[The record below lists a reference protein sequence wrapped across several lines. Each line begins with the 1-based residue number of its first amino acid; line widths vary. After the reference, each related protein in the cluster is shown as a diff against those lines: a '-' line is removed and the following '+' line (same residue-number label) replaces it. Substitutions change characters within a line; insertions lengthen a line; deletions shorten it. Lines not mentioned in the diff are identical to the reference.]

1 MQKKHKRQNTAINLK
16 QPQDSISSRSSS
28 SSSHNSRQDNP
39 RRFLSGSVYLQ
50 AYRFGKDENFST
62 DYDSFFNSSVEVIIS
77 EIDRVS
83 EAEQPDEK
91 IDFKRMMKDIV
102 NKRIQIEYT
111 QAAAKRKL
119 RNSLLLFVNMNI
131 NSRIV

>member
-16 QPQDSISSRSSS
+16 EPQESLSSRSSS
-28 SSSHNSRQDNP
+28 SSSHNSRQP
-39 RRFLSGSVYLQ
+39 HSRRFLSGSVYLQ

-83 EAEQPDEK
+83 EPELVDERT
-91 IDFKRMMKDIV
+91 DFLRMMKDIV
-102 NKRIQIEYT
+102 NKRIQNEYA

-119 RNSLLLFVNMNI
+119 RSSLLLFVNVNV
-131 NSRIV
+131 NS